1 MAEITAAAVQ
11 ALRARTNMP
20 MMKCKKALMEAGGDE
35 EAAVQILQKE
45 SKEILGKRA
54 ENATAEGR
62 IFLSVKDDGSEGGM
76 VEVQCESAPVAGGED
91 FTRFGNMLVQQ
102 LMEGPGAGSPQEL
115 LAQPAPG
122 AGGKT
127 LQDIFDDMV
136 GTIREKIVVA
146 RIARVDGPV
155 AGYVH
160 HDGKTAVLM
169 QAAGENATDP
179 VLRDVAMHVAAL
191 RPAVVS
197 PEELPAE
204 QVQAEKD
211 KLSAEAKASG
221 KPDNIIEKIVDGQLK
236 RYYGENGVLMFQGF
250 AKDDK
255 KTVSQAMSE
264 KGLKPV
270 AFTRWMLGN

>member
-1 MAEITAAAVQ
+1 MADITAAAVQ

-20 MMKCKKALMEAGGDE
+20 MMKCKRALTEAGGDE
-35 EAAVQILQKE
+35 DAAVQILQKE
-45 SKEILGKRA
+45 SKEILDKRS

-62 IFLSVKDDGSEGGM
+62 IFLVVKEDGSEGGM

-91 FTRFGNMLVQQ
+91 FTRFGNMLIQQ
-102 LMEGPGAGSPQEL
+102 LMEGPGAATPQEL

-122 AGGKT
+122 AAGKT
-127 LQDIFDDMV
+127 LQAIFDDMI
-136 GTIREKIVVA
+136 GTIREKTVVA
-146 RIARVDGPV
+146 RITRVNGPV

-169 QAAGENATDP
+169 QAAGEKATDP

-191 RPAVVS
+191 RPAVVN
-197 PEELPAE
+197 PEELPAD

-221 KPDNIIEKIVDGQLK
+221 KPDNIVEKIVDGQMR
-236 RYYGENGVLMFQGF
+236 RYYGEHGVLQFQAF

-255 KTVSQAMSE
+255 KTVSQAMAE

-270 AFTRWMLGN
+270 AFTRWVLGN

>member
-1 MAEITAAAVQ
+1 
-11 ALRARTNMP
+11 
-20 MMKCKKALMEAGGDE
+20 
-35 EAAVQILQKE
+35 
-45 SKEILGKRA
+45 
-54 ENATAEGR
+54 
-62 IFLSVKDDGSEGGM
+62 
-76 VEVQCESAPVAGGED
+76 
-91 FTRFGNMLVQQ
+91 
-102 LMEGPGAGSPQEL
+102 MEGPGAGSPQEL

>member
-20 MMKCKKALMEAGGDE
+20 MMKCKKALVEAGGDE
-35 EAAVQILQKE
+35 DAAVQILQKE
-45 SKEILGKRA
+45 SKEILDKRA
-54 ENATAEGR
+54 ENPTAEGR
-62 IFLSVKDDGSEGGM
+62 VFLSVKDDGSEGGM

-91 FTRFGNMLVQQ
+91 FTRFGNMLIQQ
-102 LMEGPGAGSPQEL
+102 LMEGPGAETPQEL
-115 LAQPAPG
+115 LSQPAPA

-146 RIARVDGPV
+146 RVTRVDGPV

-169 QAAGENATDP
+169 QAAGDNAADP

-191 RPAVVS
+191 RPEVVS
-197 PEELPAE
+197 PEELPAD

-211 KLSAEAKASG
+211 RLTADAKASG
-221 KPDNIIEKIVDGQLK
+221 KPDNIIAKIVDGQMN
-236 RYYGENGVLMFQGF
+236 RYYAEHGVLLYQPF

-255 KTVSQAMSE
+255 KTVSQAMAE

-270 AFTRWMLGN
+270 AFTRWVLGT